1 MYFRFLTSF
10 IACLSLATGCS
21 GSSSDSLPGPKTP
34 PVDSGSEGQTG
45 GDNTSVSAG
54 KLAVA
59 YFSFTGTTGKVAKSL
74 STISGGTL
82 YEITPEEAYG
92 PENSTYYD
100 ENTRAY
106 KEQYG
111 PASARPAIRKNL
123 SGVSDSDI
131 LLLGFPIW
139 YGKAPRVVLSFLDSY
154 DFSGKTVVPFITSG
168 STGISEAAS
177 ELKST
182 FPTIL
187 WKDGTRLN
195 GKTEEELRTWL
206 KGLGI
211 IEEKPV
217 DMSKI
222 SISAAGKSIT
232 ATLSQT
238 DAAKAFAEKL
248 KDSPLTIELEEY
260 GGFEKVGP
268 LGFSLPRSDE
278 SISGVPGD
286 IFLYAGNQI
295 TIFYG
300 NSSWSYTRLG
310 KVDGMTQSE
319 LKAFLGTG
327 DITVTISIVR

>member
-10 IACLSLATGCS
+10 IACLTLATGCS
-21 GSSSDSLPGPKTP
+21 GSSSDPSTP
-34 PVDSGSEGQTG
+34 
-45 GDNTSVSAG
+45 
-54 KLAVA
+54 
-59 YFSFTGTTGKVAKSL
+59 
-74 STISGGTL
+74 
-82 YEITPEEAYG
+82 
-92 PENSTYYD
+92 
-100 ENTRAY
+100 
-106 KEQYG
+106 
-111 PASARPAIRKNL
+111 
-123 SGVSDSDI
+123 
-131 LLLGFPIW
+131 
-139 YGKAPRVVLSFLDSY
+139 
-154 DFSGKTVVPFITSG
+154 
-168 STGISEAAS
+168 
-177 ELKST
+177 
-182 FPTIL
+182 
-187 WKDGTRLN
+187 
-195 GKTEEELRTWL
+195 
-206 KGLGI
+206 
-211 IEEKPV
+211 PV

-238 DAAKAFAEKL
+238 DAAKSFAEKL

-268 LGFSLPRSDE
+268 LGFSLTRSDE